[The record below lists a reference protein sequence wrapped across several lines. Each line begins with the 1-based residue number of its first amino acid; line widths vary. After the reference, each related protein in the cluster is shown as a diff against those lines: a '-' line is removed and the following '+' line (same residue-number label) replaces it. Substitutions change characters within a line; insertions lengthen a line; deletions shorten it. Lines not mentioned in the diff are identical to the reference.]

1 MRNKILFKGSS
12 HTIGKGLQF
21 ELSKRYNDEL
31 WLIENG
37 VFLPGEYTDEDWINI
52 NNHRWP
58 KIVCDKLNKLEYQ
71 FDNTKNL
78 FEADIFD
85 FLIQLVS
92 TPTHLLN
99 EVSHIIYEPQHA
111 RNFFNGSM
119 YTPQEMIN
127 ILEDKS
133 IDESNKKFIYD
144 WLDTFDEDIEL
155 EKIFEL
161 INFCMKVHSDIKFL
175 FFFFF
180 GVESDKEKRLINR
193 YKSISPNIVEFIID
207 NDKSTNLN
215 LLLEKSKLKVY
226 QTAFCYTNRIDEFGN
241 EKWKVGEYVDT
252 HAGVRAQSVIADNI
266 IRYIGYTNKQVI

>member
-58 KIVCDKLNKLEYQ
+58 KIVCDKLNKVEYQ

-85 FLIQLVS
+85 FLIQLAS

-144 WLDTFDEDIEL
+144 WLDTFDEEIEL

-180 GVESDKEKRLINR
+180 GVESDKEKRMINR

-226 QTAFCYTNRIDEFGN
+226 QNAFCYTNRIDEFGN